1 MITGKPVREDPKMKS
16 LMLSFAVMVAGAGV
30 ALADPVEGTWKTEV
44 DDGHYAHIKM
54 RACGDKICGVIAQA
68 FDANGPVE
76 SENIG
81 KLLVWD
87 MEVQSDGSYKN
98 GKIWQPSTDKIYKS
112 KMELNG
118 SSLQVA
124 GCVGPICKKQTWTR
138 VN

>member
-1 MITGKPVREDPKMKS
+1 MKHMI
-16 LMLSFAVMVAGAGV
+16 VAIGGLLIGAGSV
-30 ALADPVEGTWKTEV
+30 FADPVEGVWKTEV
-44 DDGHYAHIKM
+44 DDGKYAHIKI
-54 RACGDKICGVIAQA
+54 RPCGDKICGVIAQA
-68 FDANGPVE
+68 FDATGPIE
-76 SENIG
+76 SANIG

-87 MEVQSDGSYKN
+87 MEVQADGTYKN